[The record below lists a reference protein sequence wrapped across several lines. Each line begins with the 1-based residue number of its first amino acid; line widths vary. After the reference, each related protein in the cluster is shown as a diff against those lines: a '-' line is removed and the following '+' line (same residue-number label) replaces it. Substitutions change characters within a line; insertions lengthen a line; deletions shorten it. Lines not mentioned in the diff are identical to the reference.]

1 MCKVTLMCGNLTS
14 LHWGIRKL
22 FNCCVT
28 RACVCLIACL
38 CLLQS
43 LGEHGN
49 SSHCYLK
56 MWVWHP
62 NRQHTTDTGLVPSV
76 VSSTFIMLPF
86 GEDGSPYSSKGRI
99 LLSNLSSRG
108 LVQSWPRRV
117 KVGNFVL
124 KWGVTA
130 VHWMRVAFKG
140 CWMIER
146 RLRIVLTFTAGGVVV
161 LRS

>member
-28 RACVCLIACL
+28 RACVRLIACL

-56 MWVWHP
+56 NV
-62 NRQHTTDTGLVPSV
+62 GLAPK
-76 VSSTFIMLPF
+76 STAHDRHWSCTKCCFINIYHDPIWWGWQPLQQQ
-86 GEDGSPYSSKGRI
+86 SRI

-108 LVQSWPRRV
+108 LVQSWPRWV

-140 CWMIER
+140 CWMIEQ
-146 RLRIVLTFTAGGVVV
+146 RLRIVLPFTAGGVVV
-161 LRS
+161 LHS